1 MIYLLLYNYIIMSIT
16 KLLRISRPRFWI
28 YLLGPFL
35 IGSILSLEPLEVVS
49 KWQFWLGFIY
59 FTLPANLLIYGVN
72 DIFDYETDKLNPKKQ
87 NYEELVTPSEHI
99 WLWIWIILTNIPFII
114 ALYLI
119 NPLTLFGW
127 LGFII
132 LGVQYSALP
141 IRAKAKPFLDSI
153 FNILYVFPGVIG
165 YTLFAQSLNLDWRLL
180 LSAGLWTMAMHT
192 YSAIPDIEADRESKT
207 PTIATVLGA
216 KLTLVYCFICYTLSG
231 ILLAQFSLIL
241 GIIIALVY
249 GFMIG
254 FSWSDNTAKIFKL
267 YTYFPLLNTII
278 GFVLF
283 WSIVIWYR

>member
-1 MIYLLLYNYIIMSIT
+1 MSIT
-16 KLLRISRPRFWI
+16 KLLRISRPRFWV

-35 IGSILSLEPLEVVS
+35 IGSILGLEPMRVVLQ
-49 KWQFWLGFIY
+49 WQFWLGFIY
-59 FTLPANLLIYGVN
+59 FTIPANLLIYGVN

-87 NYEELVTPSEHI
+87 SYEEFVTPSEHI
-99 WLWIWIILTNIPFII
+99 WLWLWIILTNIPYII

-119 NPLTLFGW
+119 NPLTLFGLFGFLF
-127 LGFII
+127 LGI
-132 LGVQYSALP
+132 QYSAYP

-165 YTLFAQSLNLDWRLL
+165 YTLFADSLSLDWRLL

-192 YSAIPDIEADRESKT
+192 YSAIPDIKADKESKT
-207 PTIATVLGA
+207 PTIATVLGS
-216 KLTLVYCFICYTLSG
+216 KSTLVYCFVCYTLSG
-231 ILLAQFSLIL
+231 IFLAQFNLIL
-241 GIIIALVY
+241 GIIITLVY

-267 YTYFPLLNTII
+267 YTYFPVLNTII
-278 GFVLF
+278 WFVLF

>member
-1 MIYLLLYNYIIMSIT
+1 MLYLLLYNYSIMNFT
-16 KLLRISRPRFWI
+16 KLLRISRPRFWT

-35 IGSILSLEPLEVVS
+35 IGSILSLEPLEVIS

-87 NYEELVTPSEHI
+87 NYEALVNPSEHI
-99 WLWIWIILTNIPFII
+99 WLWIWIIITNIPFII

-119 NPLTLFGW
+119 NPLTLLGW

-165 YTLFAQSLNLDWRLL
+165 YTLFAQSLTLDWRLL

-192 YSAIPDIEADRESKT
+192 YSAIPDIKADKESKT

-216 KLTLVYCFICYTLSG
+216 KLTLVYCFVCYTLSG

-241 GIIIALVY
+241 GIGIAIIY

-254 FSWSDNTAKIFKL
+254 LSYNQNSARIFKL
-267 YTYFPLLNTII
+267 YTYFPLLNAII
-278 GFVLF
+278 GFILF
-283 WSIVIWYR
+283 WSIILYIK

>member
-1 MIYLLLYNYIIMSIT
+1 MSIT

-28 YLLGPFL
+28 YLLGPYL
-35 IGSILSLEPLEVVS
+35 IGSILGFNPMQIIWQ
-49 KWQFWLGFIY
+49 WQFWLGFVY

-87 NYEELVTPSEHI
+87 NYEALVTPAEHI
-99 WLWIWIILTNIPFII
+99 FLWTVILLTNIPFIL
-114 ALYLI
+114 ALYWV

-132 LGVQYSALP
+132 LGVQYSAWP

-153 FNILYVFPGVIG
+153 FNILYIFPGVIG
-165 YTLFAQSLNLDWRLL
+165 YALLSTELNLDWKLL
-180 LSAGLWTMAMHT
+180 LSAGLWSMAMHT
-192 YSAIPDIEADRESKT
+192 YSAIPDIDADRASHT

-216 KLTLVYCFICYTLSG
+216 KLTLVYCFIYYTLAG
-231 ILLAQFSLIL
+231 ILLAQFSTVL
-241 GIIIALVY
+241 GIMIAIVY

-254 FSWSDNTAKIFKL
+254 FSWSHNTAKIFKL
-267 YTYFPLLNTII
+267 YTYFPTLNTII
-278 GFVLF
+278 GLILF

>member
-1 MIYLLLYNYIIMSIT
+1 MSIA

-28 YLLGPFL
+28 YLLGPYL
-35 IGSILSLEPLEVVS
+35 IGSILAFEPTQLILQ
-49 KWQFWLGFIY
+49 WQFWLGFVY
-59 FTLPANLLIYGVN
+59 FTFPANLLIYGVN

-87 NYEELVTPSEHI
+87 SYEALVTPVEHTSV
-99 WLWIWIILTNIPFII
+99 WTWILITNIPLVL

-132 LGVQYSALP
+132 LGVEYSAFP

-153 FNILYVFPGVIG
+153 FNILYIFPGVVG
-165 YTLFAQSLNLDWRLL
+165 YALFAQSLSLDWRLL

-192 YSAIPDIEADRESKT
+192 YSAIPDIKADRASQT
-207 PTIATVLGA
+207 STIATVLGS
-216 KLTLVYCFICYTLSG
+216 KLTLIYCFICYTLSG
-231 ILLAQFSLIL
+231 ILLAQFSTALGVLIA
-241 GIIIALVY
+241 IVY

-254 FSWSDNTAKIFKL
+254 FSWSTNTAKIFKL
-267 YTYFPLLNTII
+267 YTYFPLLNAII
-278 GFVLF
+278 GFILF